1 MRTVEEATCG
11 LISSTVTGRKNKRM
25 IEALEA
31 GPQQGREAI
40 LVNEGIAGGGA
51 ALHHV
56 GTLL

>member
-1 MRTVEEATCG
+1 
-11 LISSTVTGRKNKRM
+11 M

-56 GTLL
+56 GTLV